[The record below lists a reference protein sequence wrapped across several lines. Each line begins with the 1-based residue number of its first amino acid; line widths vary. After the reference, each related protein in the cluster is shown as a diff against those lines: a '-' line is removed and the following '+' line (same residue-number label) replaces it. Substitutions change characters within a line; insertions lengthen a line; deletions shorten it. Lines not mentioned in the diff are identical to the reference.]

1 MTLPAPS
8 DAAIEAA
15 ANALRVASLS
25 RTDSRIYPTEA
36 PAGVIVT
43 VEADVDTAARVVLTA
58 ALPLLH
64 AQWAAEV
71 QAAHSAPRSE
81 HARLITA
88 KLRPIC
94 SAHAA
99 YAADDAIGG
108 LLQLG
113 WRPPAEDPPAEE
125 RATALDHHDWARDA
139 RFAAK
144 HPAPH
149 EGDETV
155 MIQFDN
161 RSGHWIPDHPG
172 TVDVS
177 EHVDGPIEQVDRG

>member
-1 MTLPAPS
+1 MAEMPPDTITGPLFAAIRDFREWLAGPPAPDEQVRTWKICTPEQEWS
-8 DAAIEAA
+8 GGVWCSEPDCGCVAESSEIGEFREGVWTEAELHAAIGEHIA
-15 ANALRVASLS
+15 
-25 RTDSRIYPTEA
+25 T
-36 PAGVIVT
+36 
-43 VEADVDTAARVVLTA
+43 
-58 ALPLLH
+58 
-64 AQWAAEV
+64 QAE
-71 QAAHSAPRSE
+71 R
-81 HARLITA
+81 R
-88 KLRPIC
+88 
-94 SAHAA
+94 
-99 YAADDAIGG
+99 
-108 LLQLG
+108 
-113 WRPPAEDPPAEE
+113 AEE